1 MIHKQNIFKILFLCT
16 SLIFLQMHTGCSRD
30 PQYIIFKTGD
40 RNQLQE
46 RAVKHC
52 YGDFKVLRKKNWD
65 RTRVPVLNV
74 KSNLLR
80 RNNPL
85 VRGS

>member
-1 MIHKQNIFKILFLCT
+1 MIHKQNIFKILLLWT
-16 SLIFLQMHTGCSRD
+16 TLIFLQMHTGCSRE

-52 YGDFKVLRKKNWD
+52 YGDFKVLQEKELGPY
-65 RTRVPVLNV
+65 TRASLEC
-74 KSNLLR
+74 KE
-80 RNNPL
+80 
-85 VRGS
+85 

>member
-1 MIHKQNIFKILFLCT
+1 MIHKQKIFKILFLCT

-30 PQYIIFKTGD
+30 PQYIIFKTED

-52 YGDFKVLRKKNWD
+52 YGDFKVFEEKELGPY
-65 RTRVPVLNV
+65 TRASLEC
-74 KSNLLR
+74 KE
-80 RNNPL
+80 
-85 VRGS
+85 